1 MKDIYFEKYENDCIS
16 NYSFFCDKLK
26 KIESIVKKDDIGN
39 YHLSNILWSNTLIN
53 RISQGIYPSDF
64 FVKMVL
70 NTEIINNIIINP
82 IWKMAKNMISKFHYV
97 PLHHNKLL
105 IIDALLN
112 QGSFPRY
119 ENDGKYIYSEHSGVI
134 SIKNY
139 VVKNINVSAG
149 TDRTDVADQ
158 TIFLPKN
165 SPDFYK
171 YEYLFHTH
179 PNTKTYAGRIDEGII
194 YEFPSAN
201 DIFNFIK
208 YRNEGKVQGSLVATP
223 EGIYVIR
230 TIDYQG
236 KCNANEDLYYD
247 LQRYT
252 LQLEKKA
259 MHKYSSYLD
268 KLHDPDTFHKKVASN
283 YKYIN
288 MYNDF
293 IKSENLFIE
302 YYPRI
307 KKNNEWCLQPIN
319 LMYMDS

>member
-1 MKDIYFEKYENDCIS
+1 MMKDIYFEKYENDCIS

-64 FVKMVL
+64 FVKMV
-70 NTEIINNIIINP
+70 
-82 IWKMAKNMISKFHYV
+82 
-97 PLHHNKLL
+97 L